1 MSDLIYSPRAKFYY
15 LYNSRIFGSFNS
27 PQTTDEF
34 DLCFSKNFKKT
45 YPKKKKMKT
54 IAATMM
60 MTNVLASSNTL
71 MEMSS
76 NVPSGFKWG
85 ERANSET
92 IELIFAVKQQNLD
105 KLTETLMEVSDP
117 DSPSYGHHL
126 SNDEV
131 HELVRPSKEDSNTV
145 ESFLRE
151 QGFEPV
157 SLTPNSDFL
166 QIDVTVEEAEILLN
180 AEYRYIEHEETGVS
194 FVRTSQYSLPEEVAD
209 AVDFVSPTV
218 HVPSAPGKLI
228 VSEEAPLLGNS
239 PKRLR
244 ELYSVDVEGKA
255 ANNSMAVTA
264 FLNQKY
270 SKGDLHEFWNLYCSG
285 ITCGKGDPKLVGD
298 ETSGL
303 GGVESMLDIQ
313 SITGVAGNIHAEFW
327 GFSGNSPDSKSNEPF
342 MKWLTQMSNTSDT
355 DIPKLFSTSYGEDE
369 KSWSLDA
376 AKRLNVEF
384 QKAGARGITLLF
396 ASGDSGAN
404 CESGRFE
411 PQWPSSSPYITA
423 VGGSGGS
430 STEVA
435 IGLSSGGF
443 SDRWDMPSY
452 QKDAVSEYLSNAKDL
467 PDQKSSGYNTSG
479 RAYPDIA
486 AQGQD
491 FTVVVDRVPMPG
503 VAGTSC
509 ASPTASGVIALLND
523 LRLQNG
529 ESTLGFLNPWLY
541 KNMDKWN
548 DITSGSS
555 GGGCSGI
562 GGGWPAAKGWDAVTG
577 VGTPNYKNLATV
589 L

>member
-1 MSDLIYSPRAKFYY
+1 
-15 LYNSRIFGSFNS
+15 
-27 PQTTDEF
+27 
-34 DLCFSKNFKKT
+34 
-45 YPKKKKMKT
+45 
-54 IAATMM
+54 
-60 MTNVLASSNTL
+60 
-71 MEMSS
+71 
-76 NVPSGFKWG
+76 
-85 ERANSET
+85 
-92 IELIFAVKQQNLD
+92 
-105 KLTETLMEVSDP
+105 
-117 DSPSYGHHL
+117 
-126 SNDEV
+126 
-131 HELVRPSKEDSNTV
+131 
-145 ESFLRE
+145 
-151 QGFEPV
+151 
-157 SLTPNSDFL
+157 
-166 QIDVTVEEAEILLN
+166 
-180 AEYRYIEHEETGVS
+180 
-194 FVRTSQYSLPEEVAD
+194 
-209 AVDFVSPTV
+209 
-218 HVPSAPGKLI
+218 
-228 VSEEAPLLGNS
+228 
-239 PKRLR
+239 
-244 ELYSVDVEGKA
+244 
-255 ANNSMAVTA
+255 
-264 FLNQKY
+264 
-270 SKGDLHEFWNLYCSG
+270 
-285 ITCGKGDPKLVGD
+285 
-298 ETSGL
+298 
-303 GGVESMLDIQ
+303 
-313 SITGVAGNIHAEFW
+313 
-327 GFSGNSPDSKSNEPF
+327 
-342 MKWLTQMSNTSDT
+342 MSNTSDV

-452 QKDAVSEYLSNAKDL
+452 QKDAVSEYLSSAKDL